1 MSTTTR
7 LLFGAL
13 LPLVAAC
20 SNAAAA
26 APSVTAAS
34 VDPALSREK
43 ANAAV
48 ASIPENGADCK
59 VIGLVGEPI
68 AAPHVD
74 NDALQQTIGLTHL
87 VVFAKGEQPERRLEG
102 TTLATVV
109 GKKPT
114 GELLTDHNM
123 AFSEGSLRTHNDV
136 VPVQPTAD
144 KCIITSHVTVNFK
157 DGTGAFA
164 GLSGTGVGDATLNF
178 CGGVGR
184 AVVYARL
191 CKAK

>member
-26 APSVTAAS
+26 PSVTAAS
-34 VDPALSREK
+34 IDPALSREK
-43 ANAAV
+43 ATAAL
-48 ASIPENGADCK
+48 AAIPENGADCK
-59 VIGLVGEPI
+59 LIAVVGEPI
-68 AAPHVD
+68 AAPHVE
-74 NDALQQTIGLTHL
+74 NDALQQTIGRAHL
-87 VVFAKGEQPERRLEG
+87 VVFASGSQPDRTLEG
-102 TTLATVV
+102 TALATVV

-123 AFSEGSLRTHNDV
+123 AFAEGSLRTHNDV
-136 VPVQPTAD
+136 VPVQPSAD

-164 GLSGTGVGDATLNF
+164 GLSGTGVGDASLDF

-184 AVVYARL
+184 AVVYARV
-191 CKAK
+191 CKPK